1 MTTLTTT
8 RLTLARIRLNPAS
21 RAAHRDLV
29 NPAEMHRTTM
39 NLIDREDGNPTAR
52 HDARLLHRV
61 DRDPAGAT
69 LLLQA
74 TVPFHLDRL
83 PDGYAL
89 TAEQRDATPVLEW
102 LTEGRTVQYRIHANP
117 TTCLRDPAA
126 IREEADRRAESA
138 VKDGKTYAEATRIRE
153 AFLEL
158 AARQAAKRRGVTLPA
173 TKESIIAWWTRTAT
187 TNGLRPELITDIP
200 LPRINATTSNTKPIT
215 LRATAFEGI
224 ATITDPEATRAAV
237 TNGIG
242 KGQAY
247 GLGLLSLTPQG
258 R

>member
-1 MTTLTTT
+1 MTLTTT
-8 RLTLARIRLNPAS
+8 QLTLARIRLNPAS

-39 NLIDREDGNPTAR
+39 NLIDRENGNPTAR
-52 HDARLLHRV
+52 HDAHLLHRI
-61 DRDPAGAT
+61 DRTPSGAT

-89 TAEQRDATPVLEW
+89 AAEQRDATPVLDW
-102 LTEGRTVQYRIHANP
+102 ITEGRPVQYRIHANP
-117 TTCLRDPAA
+117 TTCVRDPAA
-126 IREEADRRAESA
+126 IQQEADRRAESA
-138 VKDGKTYAEATRIRE
+138 VKDGKTYAEATHIRE
-153 AFLEL
+153 AFLTL
-158 AARQAAKRRGVTLPA
+158 AARQAAKRRGVNLPA
-173 TKESIIAWWTRTAT
+173 TKENITTWWTRTAT
-187 TNGLRPELITDIP
+187 THGLRPELITDTP
-200 LPRINATTSNTKPIT
+200 LPRIDATNGNTKPIT

-224 ATITDPEATRAAV
+224 ATIIDPEAARAAV

-247 GLGLLSLTPQG
+247 GLGLLSLAPHN